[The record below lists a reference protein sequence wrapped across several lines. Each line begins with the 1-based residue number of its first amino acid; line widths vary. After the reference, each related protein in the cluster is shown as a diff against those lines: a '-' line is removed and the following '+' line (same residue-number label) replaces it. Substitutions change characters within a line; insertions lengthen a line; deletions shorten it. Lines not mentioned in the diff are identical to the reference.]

1 MSGDLAVSVAGR
13 ILWSPANP
21 FNLLLHQVSGC
32 DDTEIADD
40 VKLIG
45 FAQLS
50 VS

>member
-1 MSGDLAVSVAGR
+1 MSGCSFAPADPSDL
-13 ILWSPANP
+13 
-21 FNLLLHQVSGC
+21 FLLAQASGC
-32 DDTEIADD
+32 DDTEIPDE